1 MLTEKQNLRY
11 DLLKANSYEVAA
23 AKACYE
29 FITGPDDQA
38 PAKQQTSGAGVVDI
52 IPDGIYLVMAD
63 DKNTAV
69 LYRPGMQ
76 LMVEEVTRC
85 IGIGVKQGDRSL
97 TVALRDA
104 ADGDTELTTEKGG
117 SRFITKYHD
126 AVADWDSKAAT
137 EDLREILHPNIKL
150 GENQTIPTLGQLYFI
165 LAHFREINEALAAV
179 GGDTLQDLWYW
190 SSTQYSAT
198 NAWGL
203 DLGNG
208 YANFYTK
215 ATGQGRVRPVSAFLP
230 LTVNL

>member
-29 FITGPDDQA
+29 FITGPDGQA
-38 PAKQQTSGAGVVDI
+38 LAKQQTSGAGVVDI
-52 IPDGIYLVMAD
+52 IPDGVYLVMAD

-190 SSTQYSAT
+190 SSTQYSAA
-198 NAWGL
+198 NAWYL

-208 YANFYTK
+208 NADYGTK
-215 ATGQGRVRPVSAFLP
+215 AASQSRVRPVSAFLP